1 MFNFKLPRRST
12 TIAAA
17 SMLFILIAFGWFSRA
32 EKNTDM
38 VEQAPDLAVVTT
50 TAEMV
55 ESYPRR
61 RSYLGR
67 LEASQISHL
76 GFELGG
82 RVAELFAEEGSVL
95 AAGEPV
101 AQLDTAL
108 LEQQLERAAAA
119 LEAAHA
125 EQQIASLTLER
136 ERETF
141 ERQLTSQQALDR
153 VQATANAAVA
163 NTRALTA
170 QLGYIKTQLKKSVLR
185 APFDGAVIKR
195 HIDSGSIVNPGS
207 KVVTFVASGAAEIK
221 VDVPHSAIAA
231 LPLGSLQRATINGL
245 EYSARVH
252 AIAPQ
257 RNQSTRAVTVILQLD
272 EAIGDL
278 LHGATAEL
286 SVEEQVAT
294 AVVKLP
300 LHALTESVRGIWAV
314 YVAAPQT
321 GSSEQ
326 SLILDR
332 RQVEVV
338 HQSGKDVYVRGGI
351 TTGDQVV
358 VAGLQRLVPGQRV
371 HLAKAE
377 GTHE

>member
-1 MFNFKLPRRST
+1 MFNFKPPQRST
-12 TIAAA
+12 AIAAA
-17 SMLFILIAFGWFSRA
+17 LMLFILVTFGWFSRA
-32 EKNTDM
+32 EKNPNLT
-38 VEQAPDLAVVTT
+38 EQVPDLAVVTMS
-50 TAEMV
+50 AEVV
-55 ESYPRR
+55 ERYSRKR
-61 RSYLGR
+61 HYLGR
-67 LEASQISHL
+67 LEASQISDL

-82 RVAELFAEEGSVL
+82 RVAELYVEEGSIL
-95 AAGEPV
+95 AAGAPV

-108 LEQQLERAAAA
+108 LEQQLERASAA
-119 LEAAHA
+119 LEAARA
-125 EQQIASLTLER
+125 EQQIASLTLQR

-153 VQATANAAVA
+153 VQATANAAIA
-163 NTRALTA
+163 NTGALAA
-170 QLGYIKTQLKKSVLR
+170 QLGYIETQLNKSVLR
-185 APFDGAVIKR
+185 APFAGAVIER
-195 HIDSGSIVNPGS
+195 HLDTGSIVNPGS

-221 VDVPHSAIAA
+221 VDVPQSAIAA
-231 LPLGSLQRATINGL
+231 LPLGSHQRAIINGL

-286 SVEEQVAT
+286 SVEEQVTT

-338 HQSGKDVYVRGGI
+338 HQSGNDVYVRGGI

-371 HLAKAE
+371 HLAKAG